1 MKIFFSPRMLA
12 LLAAGL
18 MAVCPRAGAQFELS
32 VTSSASSILVS
43 NAVTFTISVT
53 NQTGFP
59 LTDTIVTDALPVS
72 VPVLSVQVSNTTSS
86 YAWTNYGSV
95 VRFDLYQFQNGGSA
109 QMIVAA
115 EPTAVGLITNT
126 VTVVSPLTTTN
137 TASASVVVQ
146 VTNAPVL
153 QADLGVAMSGPLQA
167 VITNDWVTYGVAATN
182 SGPNSASGVALTNTL
197 PPGVGLK
204 GVFPTNQTYA
214 TAGSN
219 LIFNLGTLTNGGGAN
234 FRFTVQPT
242 NAGVLVFSASI
253 GSSNVL
259 DPNPANNTA
268 STNITVI
275 PYLPGQLVVFTNS
288 AQSTNF
294 VSGLLEQAITVSNA
308 GPSSVSAARVVV
320 SGLTNRL
327 FNAVGTNNGNPFVVY
342 DSPPGTPLTN
352 GQSVSLLLQYFP
364 RKSFPFTNSQLQAFA
379 VPVPNWT
386 PPPAAGTGTNLT
398 IARIIQLPNGN
409 MLIEWPAITN
419 QTYTVVYSDNVSF
432 SNAMIAPPSIV
443 APANDVEWID
453 YGPPT
458 TVSAPTNSSVRFYR
472 VLLNP

>member
-1 MKIFFSPRMLA
+1 M
-12 LLAAGL
+12 
-18 MAVCPRAGAQFELS
+18 
-32 VTSSASSILVS
+32 SARTKSI
-43 NAVTFTISVT
+43 
-53 NQTGFP
+53 
-59 LTDTIVTDALPVS
+59 
-72 VPVLSVQVSNTTSS
+72 
-86 YAWTNYGSV
+86 
-95 VRFDLYQFQNGGSA
+95 
-109 QMIVAA
+109 
-115 EPTAVGLITNT
+115 
-126 VTVVSPLTTTN
+126 
-137 TASASVVVQ
+137 
-146 VTNAPVL
+146 
-153 QADLGVAMSGPLQA
+153 
-167 VITNDWVTYGVAATN
+167 
-182 SGPNSASGVALTNTL
+182 
-197 PPGVGLK
+197 
-204 GVFPTNQTYA
+204 FPTNQTYSI
-214 TAGSN
+214 AGSN

-234 FRFTVQPT
+234 LRFTVQPT

-379 VPVPNWT
+379 VPVPDWT
-386 PPPAAGTGTNLT
+386 PPPATGTGTNLT
-398 IARIIQLPNGN
+398 IARIVRLPNGN

-419 QTYTVVYSDNVSF
+419 RTYTVVYSDNVLF
-432 SNAMIAPPSIV
+432 ANAMIAPPSIV

-458 TVSAPTNSSVRFYR
+458 TVSAPTNASARFYR
-472 VLLNP
+472 VFQKP